1 MDIDDTEHTKKRST
15 NRLKLTT
22 LFVAKAKAG
31 EKRTRYYDTDAPGL
45 VLIIE
50 STGTKSWYMCY
61 RRFGRPRWLRL
72 ERVGALGIADARD
85 TVRKLK
91 ARLILNPD
99 FDPQAEKSA
108 HRKDMTVTD
117 LIGCLTSAPM
127 EQISG
132 IT

>member
-1 MDIDDTEHTKKRST
+1 MDIDDTEHTKRRST

-22 LFVAKAKAG
+22 LFVTEAKAG

-45 VLIIE
+45 VLIIK

-61 RRFGRPRWLRL
+61 RHFGRPRWLRL

-85 TVRKLK
+85 TVWKLK
-91 ARLILNPD
+91 ARLILDPD

-108 HRKDMTVTD
+108 NRKEKT
-117 LIGCLTSAPM
+117 
-127 EQISG
+127 
-132 IT
+132 